1 MLRPVIMIGCGGS
14 GQKAVRYV
22 RDAVRRR
29 LQHAGWE
36 GEFPESW
43 QFIGID
49 TLTIQE
55 DPSIPALPAN
65 DYISV
70 SLSYTTYAN
79 LANALDARFPPGS
92 AGFKEMMGWRPNPTQ
107 VSVPLQAG
115 AGQLRAVGRAA
126 GVLALQQIVQARL
139 LAAFG
144 ACAAGGPVLSEV
156 SQRLGVTV
164 PPGTTVPA
172 PLTLVVGSMAGGT
185 GAGIML
191 DVVDL
196 LRRSHVNGA
205 FPVLV
210 AFTPDIFG
218 NVATDQMTANSAA
231 FVSEFL
237 SAYWDDEGSDSALV
251 PPTVQV
257 NTRGPHST
265 FMIGRKNM
273 DGLDLGNSKNVY
285 RAVGEALAAVT
296 TSAKVQDQF
305 YNFITVNWASSAPNN
320 GGGYGW
326 HENLT
331 KGALSSFGSTTL
343 SIGRDRFREYLSRLL
358 QRSIVEHLA
367 EGFNQAAVS
376 YLGEGAAKA
385 MSGQSKITE
394 LARMHRD
401 EFMSACELME
411 KGSQRQVSSDFVS
424 NSHLSKEFQTVANGI
439 KQAFPATS
447 QQTGAVWLQQI
458 KAQAQSAKV
467 ASQNRAQE
475 ETSVALKEW
484 GSELFLTVLKA
495 CTEFSARLSLPVVM
509 NLVELAR
516 ADVLESAAL
525 MKESASNDRKNAEQ
539 TYVSGQSHLGTNAR
553 GQLGVTSAPVQNTIQ
568 DYSKAISLEWSAKVR
583 DQLAV
588 TLEAVATSMLN
599 AVYAG
604 MQQSLNRLTALVTPQ
619 DGNPAVVSLWP
630 KNDGV
635 VPPSFAPSPVEFY
648 LEDHTTWPE
657 RARELLELSLG
668 EGREHLP
675 IDPIQAARTLLI
687 RGGFS
692 KGRDKTATPLIWAA
706 TVGDTAPRW
715 SAGQVASVRVGDDH
729 GELEERVD
737 SWLLRPSTE
746 TNRFLSE
753 GLSDYLSQVD
763 PKTNVPV
770 PNHTARLSMYKT
782 KLQEALNQSK
792 PLMEIDQNMYPT
804 VHSQNLVTTL
814 NVQGFP
820 FGEGHPA
827 REITAGIVQGF
838 LHTPGDV
845 DWIFTGGE
853 AESVL
858 ISSFLGNPVNPSV
871 VSSFT
876 QPLTQSMSNIV
887 NESLLRSSF
896 WLWRRA
902 RVLEN
907 FIPLPDSLRLS
918 AVRGFA
924 IARSMGYCSAS
935 VEEPN
940 RIVDK
945 NGVHTFPKYL
955 LTKTNGDNVLPA
967 LLESMVL
974 TFADAPI
981 KGKHAF
987 DAYGALISYGVGG
1000 GLSDRYTLPSIFV
1013 DFLVTGQHT
1022 LEVVDPNRA
1031 AKVSS
1036 TDYYERKAA
1045 IISYL
1050 DGYIEMLHEV
1060 SARPLSRTHWRENI
1074 GAVDPTDTLLLEL
1087 MDDLL
1092 KGYVEVR
1099 TAVSNHTLER
1109 TGSRS

>member
-1 MLRPVIMIGCGGS
+1 
-14 GQKAVRYV
+14 
-22 RDAVRRR
+22 
-29 LQHAGWE
+29 
-36 GEFPESW
+36 
-43 QFIGID
+43 
-49 TLTIQE
+49 
-55 DPSIPALPAN
+55 
-65 DYISV
+65 
-70 SLSYTTYAN
+70 
-79 LANALDARFPPGS
+79 
-92 AGFKEMMGWRPNPTQ
+92 
-107 VSVPLQAG
+107 
-115 AGQLRAVGRAA
+115 
-126 GVLALQQIVQARL
+126 
-139 LAAFG
+139 
-144 ACAAGGPVLSEV
+144 
-156 SQRLGVTV
+156 
-164 PPGTTVPA
+164 
-172 PLTLVVGSMAGGT
+172 
-185 GAGIML
+185 
-191 DVVDL
+191 
-196 LRRSHVNGA
+196 
-205 FPVLV
+205 
-210 AFTPDIFG
+210 
-218 NVATDQMTANSAA
+218 
-231 FVSEFL
+231 
-237 SAYWDDEGSDSALV
+237 
-251 PPTVQV
+251 
-257 NTRGPHST
+257 
-265 FMIGRKNM
+265 
-273 DGLDLGNSKNVY
+273 
-285 RAVGEALAAVT
+285 
-296 TSAKVQDQF
+296 
-305 YNFITVNWASSAPNN
+305 
-320 GGGYGW
+320 
-326 HENLT
+326 
-331 KGALSSFGSTTL
+331 
-343 SIGRDRFREYLSRLL
+343 
-358 QRSIVEHLA
+358 
-367 EGFNQAAVS
+367 
-376 YLGEGAAKA
+376 
-385 MSGQSKITE
+385 
-394 LARMHRD
+394 
-401 EFMSACELME
+401 
-411 KGSQRQVSSDFVS
+411 
-424 NSHLSKEFQTVANGI
+424 
-439 KQAFPATS
+439 
-447 QQTGAVWLQQI
+447 
-458 KAQAQSAKV
+458 
-467 ASQNRAQE
+467 
-475 ETSVALKEW
+475 
-484 GSELFLTVLKA
+484 
-495 CTEFSARLSLPVVM
+495 
-509 NLVELAR
+509 
-516 ADVLESAAL
+516 
-525 MKESASNDRKNAEQ
+525 
-539 TYVSGQSHLGTNAR
+539 
-553 GQLGVTSAPVQNTIQ
+553 
-568 DYSKAISLEWSAKVR
+568 
-583 DQLAV
+583 
-588 TLEAVATSMLN
+588 
-599 AVYAG
+599 
-604 MQQSLNRLTALVTPQ
+604 
-619 DGNPAVVSLWP
+619 
-630 KNDGV
+630 
-635 VPPSFAPSPVEFY
+635 
-648 LEDHTTWPE
+648 
-657 RARELLELSLG
+657 
-668 EGREHLP
+668 
-675 IDPIQAARTLLI
+675 
-687 RGGFS
+687 
-692 KGRDKTATPLIWAA
+692 
-706 TVGDTAPRW
+706 
-715 SAGQVASVRVGDDH
+715 
-729 GELEERVD
+729 
-737 SWLLRPSTE
+737 
-746 TNRFLSE
+746 
-753 GLSDYLSQVD
+753 
-763 PKTNVPV
+763 
-770 PNHTARLSMYKT
+770 
-782 KLQEALNQSK
+782 
-792 PLMEIDQNMYPT
+792 